1 VLRTNSMEK
10 IEKAFDSIEFSRR
23 EFLLGLAG
31 FSLFPFISGCQKKQW
46 QAETFI
52 AKAADYSADL
62 RGIILSGL
70 KELGI
75 KEPEIK
81 GKHILLKPNLVEP
94 HLGKGHINTH
104 PLVIQGAA
112 EAFYSLGAGKV
123 MVGEGPGHIRDTQ
136 HVVENAGYR
145 DILGNSRLPFINLND
160 DQVITVPN
168 IGKKTDLKILLFPS
182 TVKRVDWVVS
192 VAKMKTHHLA
202 GVTLSMKNLFGVMP
216 GNYYG
221 WPKNVL
227 HFAGIHEAVF
237 DINSTLKPHFA
248 IIDGI
253 VGMEGDGPI
262 MGLPKKAGVI
272 IMGRNFP
279 GVDATAARIMGIN
292 PHKISYLAMAE
303 NCLGPVSEKNIRQVG
318 ETIGTV
324 QSVFALLDKIPAHQG
339 IKN

>member
-1 VLRTNSMEK
+1 MEK
-10 IEKAFDSIEFSRR
+10 IEKAFDSLEFSRR

-31 FSLFPFISGCQKKQW
+31 FSLFPFLPGCQKKQW

-62 RGIILSGL
+62 RSIILSGL

-104 PLVIQGAA
+104 PLIIQGAA

-123 MVGEGPGHIRDTQ
+123 ILGEGPGHIRDTQ
-136 HVVENAGYR
+136 RVVEEAGYK
-145 DILGNSRLPFINLND
+145 DILRSSKLSFINLND
-160 DQVITVPN
+160 DRVITVPN
-168 IGKKTDLKILLFPS
+168 MGKKTDLKTLTFPE
-182 TVKRVDWVVS
+182 TAKKVDWIVS

-216 GNYYG
+216 GNFYG

-262 MGLPKKAGVI
+262 MGTPKKLGVI
-272 IMGRNFP
+272 ILGRNLP
-279 GVDATAARIMGIN
+279 AVDATTARIMGIN

-303 NCLGPVSEKNIRQVG
+303 NILGPVSEKDIRQLG
-318 ETIGTV
+318 EKIVSV
-324 QSVFALLDKIPAHQG
+324 QGNFALVDKIPAHQG
-339 IKN
+339 IKI